1 MESLPIIMAV
11 YTLATG
17 ISIWLEKRAEKER
30 TIKGISETISQIQN
44 ILLPLKTTRLGS
56 IDKPVFDSVRSMG
69 AALKRTK
76 EHLLVWEYKRTH
88 RLSSLFIPST
98 ALGQLKYDAR
108 QLDQQLMLLLTS
120 LAIVQYSHSQNS
132 SSAGS
137 EFESGSSVLPIVAG
151 ATRNRATVLDWVENR
166 EVKEFWRG
174 YVGEKIQFISE
185 LEFRSRL
192 SSWLGET
199 PSSVSFG
206 QLMLRL
212 DEFGVGGVTPSHLDE
227 IAAGNSL
234 KDVLKMYMETGNL
247 PAYRGTRC

>member
-1 MESLPIIMAV
+1 
-11 YTLATG
+11 
-17 ISIWLEKRAEKER
+17 
-30 TIKGISETISQIQN
+30 
-44 ILLPLKTTRLGS
+44 
-56 IDKPVFDSVRSMG
+56 MG

-98 ALGQLKYDAR
+98 ALGQLKYDAQ

-137 EFESGSSVLPIVAG
+137 EFESGSSVVPIVAG

-174 YVGEKIQFISE
+174 YVGEKVRHVDHFAVFVHLNGGGKYYQIQFISE

-212 DEFGVGGVTPSHLDE
+212 DEFGVGGVTPSHHDE

>member
-1 MESLPIIMAV
+1 MAV

-98 ALGQLKYDAR
+98 ALGQLKYDAQ

-137 EFESGSSVLPIVAG
+137 EFESGSSVVPIVAG

-174 YVGEKIQFISE
+174 YVGEKVRHVDHFAVFVHLNGGGKYYQIQFISE

-199 PSSVSFG
+199 PS
-206 QLMLRL
+206 
-212 DEFGVGGVTPSHLDE
+212 HHDE

>member
-1 MESLPIIMAV
+1 
-11 YTLATG
+11 
-17 ISIWLEKRAEKER
+17 
-30 TIKGISETISQIQN
+30 
-44 ILLPLKTTRLGS
+44 
-56 IDKPVFDSVRSMG
+56 MG

-98 ALGQLKYDAR
+98 ALGQLKYDAQ

-137 EFESGSSVLPIVAG
+137 EFESGSSVVPIVAG

-174 YVGEKIQFISE
+174 YVGEKVRHVDHFAVFVHLNGGGKYYQIQFISE